1 MGMRENSVSICLSL
15 KTVIVLFYS
24 YRFTG
29 LWEESEVPTS
39 TFLTLIVF
47 EGFGRSRKYPHES
60 ASKLL
65 VHAAFVFELARR
77 PGWIVL
83 GCSTTL
89 LLEMP
94 RFGSWLDCAAL

>member
-39 TFLTLIVF
+39 TFVTLIVF

-65 VHAAFVFELARR
+65 VHAAFVFELARPLSLSELFAYR
-77 PGWIVL
+77 TCKGPSVDNVVQL
-83 GCSTTL
+83 
-89 LLEMP
+89 
-94 RFGSWLDCAAL
+94 

>member
-1 MGMRENSVSICLSL
+1 MGPNMGMRENSVSICLSK

-65 VHAAFVFELARR
+65 VHAASVFELARPLSLSELFAYR
-77 PGWIVL
+77 TCKGPSVDNVVQL
-83 GCSTTL
+83 
-89 LLEMP
+89 
-94 RFGSWLDCAAL
+94 